1 KLMKKLLNDPP
12 ERPSDISWGL
22 LLLLGALCAGI
33 MGIGYYSMHSPDHV
47 DATTANKESNQGQK

>member
-1 KLMKKLLNDPP
+1 MNKLLSDPP

-33 MGIGYYSMHSPDHV
+33 ICIGYYSMHSSDRVSAP
-47 DATTANKESNQGQK
+47 ANKESNQD